1 MDGTSVTT
9 VLIGKKTASSG
20 WVDFEINESIR
31 KGNGIIGIRLPWQED
46 AEIPTSLKLSNTQVI
61 DWDPESFSDEVETS
75 ALIAG
80 RRPQKPPVYSRAI
93 IGGCARAI

>member
-31 KGNGIIGIRLPWQED
+31 KGNGIIGIRLP
-46 AEIPTSLKLSNTQVI
+46 
-61 DWDPESFSDEVETS
+61 
-75 ALIAG
+75 
-80 RRPQKPPVYSRAI
+80 
-93 IGGCARAI
+93 